1 MMQDKQAQREWD
13 IKKHDDDIAVERERI
28 ESNILIAG
36 IKEENNNYR
45 NSTNNIDTDNNGVGD
60 LLDLR
65 RTEVDEN
72 FKQEQINL
80 KQQQLEETVRANK
93 AKEELQKKSIAAQ
106 ANRANGAK

>member
-1 MMQDKQAQREWD
+1 
-13 IKKHDDDIAVERERI
+13 
-28 ESNILIAG
+28 
-36 IKEENNNYR
+36 
-45 NSTNNIDTDNNGVGD
+45 VGD

-106 ANRANGAK
+106 AKRASGAK